1 MGDAK
6 ILNFI
11 PSFMFHLQ
19 KAITTFYMEKSRKEK

>member
-11 PSFMFHLQ
+11 SSFMFHSQ
-19 KAITTFYMEKSRKEK
+19 KTITTFYMEKYRKVK

>member
-19 KAITTFYMEKSRKEK
+19 KAITTFYMETSRKVK